1 MSDCHAKALLE
12 VVLRKT
18 FNGHSELCIF
28 EQVGEICEVA
38 RNPVH
43 IGSEQFP
50 GLGEAVCEWYVLNQA
65 NLARVRS
72 DEHTYELQPL
82 MGNSYAVF
90 CLKKKTDN
98 NPHDN
103 AQIKLNTNTLQ
114 PRLRRQSPTD
124 RK

>member
-50 GLGEAVCEWYVLNQA
+50 GLGEAVREWYVLNQA
-65 NLARVRS
+65 NLARVTWSARNRS
-72 DEHTYELQPL
+72 EEHTSELQSL
-82 MGNSYAVF
+82 MRLSYAVF
-90 CLKKKTDN
+90 CLKKK
-98 NPHDN
+98 
-103 AQIKLNTNTLQ
+103 
-114 PRLRRQSPTD
+114 
-124 RK
+124 